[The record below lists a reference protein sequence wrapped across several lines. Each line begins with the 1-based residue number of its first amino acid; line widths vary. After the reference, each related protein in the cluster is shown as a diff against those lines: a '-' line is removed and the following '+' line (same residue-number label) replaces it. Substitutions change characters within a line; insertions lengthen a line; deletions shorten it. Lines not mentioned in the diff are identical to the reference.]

1 MKIVVYGGNKLHGEV
16 EISGAKNSALPCLI
30 ATLLTTKPCKL
41 HNIPKLLDVDTTIQ
55 LLETMGKNVKILG
68 HTVYITEDP
77 ASAKKKR
84 ILPFELMSK
93 MRASIL
99 VMGPLLARYGEAII
113 SYPGGCAIGLR
124 PIDIHLSGFQHF
136 GANIDLS
143 KGYIHA
149 KCEKKKKEVHIVFR
163 YPSVGATENIMMY
176 AALHPGTTIIENAAL
191 EPEIVDLAT
200 LLNNMGAKIQNA
212 GEKTITIEG
221 VEELHGTEH
230 TIIPDRIET
239 GTFLIAALVTRSTE
253 GVTLLHTNPSHLT
266 TVIEKLRECG
276 ANIKVDNDKIFV
288 SSTEKLSPVDIETNP
303 YPGFPTDLQAQW
315 TVLMSTIPGTSVI
328 KETIFENRFLHI
340 PELLRMGMNIKV
352 HNQTVIVH
360 GVEKFSGATVVATDL
375 RASSALILAG
385 LAVPNNGKTEI
396 LEIHHLD
403 RGYERIERKLR
414 KIGAKIYRRKD

>member
-1 MKIVVYGGNKLHGEV
+1 MYGGNKLHGEV

-30 ATLLTTKPCKL
+30 ATLLTTKSCKL
-41 HNIPKLLDVDTTIQ
+41 YNVPKLLDVETTTQ
-55 LLETMGKNVKILG
+55 LLKMMGKDVKITG
-68 HTVYITEDP
+68 HTIYITEDHTP
-77 ASAKKKR
+77 AKR
-84 ILPFELMSK
+84 KHVLPFELMSK

-99 VMGPLLARYGEAII
+99 VMGPLLARYGEAVI

-124 PIDIHLSGFQHF
+124 PIDIHIAGFQHF

-149 KCEKKKKEVHIVFR
+149 KCKKRKKKVHIVFR

-176 AALHPGTTIIENAAL
+176 AALHPGITVIENAAL

-200 LLNNMGAKIQNA
+200 FLNKMGARIQNA
-212 GEKTITIEG
+212 GEKTIIIEG
-221 VEELHGTEH
+221 VEELNGTEH
-230 TIIPDRIET
+230 TIIPDRIEA

-253 GVTLLHTNPSHLT
+253 GITLLHTNPSHLT
-266 TVIEKLRECG
+266 TVIEKLQECG
-276 ANIKVDNDKIFV
+276 ANIKTDNDKIFI
-288 SSTEKLSPVDIETNP
+288 SSPEKLSPVDIETNP

-315 TVLMSTIPGTSVI
+315 TVLMATIPGTSVI

-352 HNQTVIVH
+352 YNQTVIVQ
-360 GVEKFSGATVVATDL
+360 GVEKFSSATVVATDL

-403 RGYERIERKLR
+403 RGYERIEKKLR
-414 KIGAKIYRRKD
+414 KLGAKIYRRKD